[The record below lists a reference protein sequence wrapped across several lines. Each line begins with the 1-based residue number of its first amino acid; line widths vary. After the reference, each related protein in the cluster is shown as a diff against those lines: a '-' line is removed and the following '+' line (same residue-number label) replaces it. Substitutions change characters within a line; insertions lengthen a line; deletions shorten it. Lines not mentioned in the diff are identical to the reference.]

1 MRHRK
6 KINKLG
12 RSKSHRK
19 ATLKNLTSAIVQ
31 NQQIKTTLAKAKAAR
46 SFVEKLI
53 TIGKKDTVAAR
64 RQAFKFLQNHQLVK
78 KLFDEIAPTFA
89 NRSGGYTRVIKL
101 GRRKGDGAELAILQ
115 LVGFEP
121 MIIEE
126 KKPAEKKKKK
136 PTPEKKEPEKEAV
149 ETKSEKVTKEPE
161 EKVKQETKEEEAKP
175 EVKKEKTE
183 EEAKKDE
190 EKTVAEKKAKPQT
203 KKAAATKKTEEKET
217 PKSEQAKTKSE
228 TKKKEDKSKA

>member
-19 ATLKNLTSAIVQ
+19 ATLRNLTSAIVQ
-31 NQQIKTTLAKAKAAR
+31 HQQIKTTLAKAKTAR
-46 SFVEKLI
+46 RFVDKLI
-53 TIGKKDTVAAR
+53 TMGKKDTVAAR

-78 KLFDEIAPTFA
+78 KLFDDIAPTFA
-89 NRSGGYTRVIKL
+89 NRSGGYSRVIKL

-136 PTPEKKEPEKEAV
+136 PTAEKKEPEKKVEEAKDENV
-149 ETKSEKVTKEPE
+149 IIEPRE
-161 EKVKQETKEEEAKP
+161 EVKKETKEDKVKP
-175 EVKKEKTE
+175 GGKKEKTE
-183 EEAKKDE
+183 KEVKLKV
-190 EKTVAEKKAKPQT
+190 EKTVPEKKAKPEKEKLT
-203 KKAAATKKTEEKET
+203 ATKKTEKVKT
-217 PKSEQAKTKSE
+217 PKSDKAETESKSKEKKSE
-228 TKKKEDKSKA
+228 E